1 MASYEADCEDL
12 SGDES
17 WETDTAFL
25 SNPPPTQPLY
35 AFNDSMPHVT
45 GTVTTPVLP
54 PPTTSMQ
61 AIDELEA
68 ADDPSAYSDDSEYSL
83 DYEYLGPRNPNYRP
97 RDDPDSDA
105 SELSDAPDIQQD
117 DTGIEQH
124 YGTTAAA
131 SAATTAGF
139 DMWDE
144 DPYSTN
150 DYTWE
155 SNDMRLTWFIKARK
169 TQLAQLD
176 AMAPWHRTSFWR
188 KEKGWPRQLPSSCST
203 TNHDQSANALCL
215 VLGNYGLTEQLYAIY
230 RNRILE
236 CGKPTIMDSRR
247 QQHQHQHP
255 SLNRG
260 ASLGEQRLKQDALT
274 WIDSDQHSSSCSSTS
289 VRIQGSAMMDV
300 KSSNN
305 SNNNNGSSSSSSSS
319 GNNQQHVSTTTTTTT
334 MTTMSNHEGGSDD
347 NSHSGTS
354 SNGSKFCE
362 THLSVSLRR
371 SSTSDHPTYNHML
384 SSSSCSGDGNNN
396 HDNPSMGIISK
407 FVPFTKYIRRADF
420 PPVFRQD
427 SYMAL
432 EFEPLCLAQKYG
444 YMAIGGLEGEFE
456 LYCCHD
462 QEHPPR
468 KIWGTKFKSK
478 NNVQLMTNSVQ
489 IVRLSRLD
497 RPNVFDHMLI
507 VCMNEAGVLIYRLPP
522 HHDCLEQQQHH
533 QQVVQLYTHL
543 RSFDNVPINDAKV
556 SFDQRQMVCVGD
568 DRYVFLFDLV
578 HDPMTGSVVF
588 TNQRKLLVPVHRL
601 QGGGG
606 VGGNDPA
613 GEMPYSS
620 QYVSWSQSSRHFAHT
635 SDTHNHV
642 LVWRA
647 ETQQVLYSIDAA
659 GYTYA
664 IAFHPRL
671 EGVLAFTNRYGYL
684 HTINLEE
691 AIPTTTSSLHQHTQV
706 VNILDHNDTQ
716 PFSAFS
722 NNDQEGEHLAAHQEI
737 TMIAFRGERDRR
749 LRILAKINGIQWSRD
764 GKYLYV
770 ATKKRVLAYEFLM
783 TSRSVSSLVEL
794 TGDKVREIFERF
806 DSASREQDSSK
817 QRMNLISRKR
827 KRVDKKNT
835 RPFKD
840 PKIRATAWF
849 TKWSLVPPHLRHTV
863 LKESNMASHW

>member
-17 WETDTAFL
+17 WETDNSFL
-25 SNPPPTQPLY
+25 SNRPTPY
-35 AFNDSMPHVT
+35 AFNDAFHVA
-45 GTVTTPVLP
+45 GTVATPVLP
-54 PPTTSMQ
+54 PTTTPMHT
-61 AIDELEA
+61 IDELEP
-68 ADDPSAYSDDSEYSL
+68 ADDPSAYSDGSEYSL

-97 RDDPDSDA
+97 RDDADSDA
-105 SELSDAPDIQQD
+105 SELSDADLNMQEAD
-117 DTGIEQH
+117 NDETTV
-124 YGTTAAA
+124 TTATAA
-131 SAATTAGF
+131 TTATTAGF

-215 VLGNYGLTEQLYAIY
+215 VLGNYGLSEQLYAIY

-236 CGKPTIMDSRR
+236 CGRPTVMDTRR

-255 SLNRG
+255 FNHRG
-260 ASLGEQRLKQDALT
+260 AIGGGSLMGEQRSKQDPLT
-274 WIDSDQHSSSCSSTS
+274 WIDSDQRSSSSS
-289 VRIQGSAMMDV
+289 VRIQGSAMMDG
-300 KSSNN
+300 K
-305 SNNNNGSSSSSSSS
+305 SNNNNTSSSSSSSS
-319 GNNQQHVSTTTTTTT
+319 NSGSHQQYPTTTIT
-334 MTTMSNHEGGSDD
+334 NQHEGGSDD
-347 NSHSGTS
+347 NSNSGTS

-371 SSTSDHPTYNHML
+371 SSTSDHPNYNHML
-384 SSSSCSGDGNNN
+384 SSSSSCGDSNNN
-396 HDNPSMGIISK
+396 HDHANMGIISK

-497 RPNVFDHMLI
+497 QPNVYDHMLI
-507 VCMNEAGVLIYRLPP
+507 VCMNEAGVLLYRLPP
-522 HHDCLEQQQHH
+522 HHDCLEQQHHH

-543 RSFDNVPINDAKV
+543 RSFDNVPINDAKI
-556 SFDQRQMVCVGD
+556 SFDQRRMVCVGD

-578 HDPMTGSVVF
+578 HDTTTGSVVF
-588 TNQRKLLVPVHRL
+588 TNQRKLVVPVHRL

-606 VGGNDPA
+606 AGNDPA

-620 QYVSWSQSSRHFAHT
+620 QYVSWSQSLRHFAHT

-691 AIPTTTSSLHQHTQV
+691 AILATTSSIHQHHNQQV
-706 VNILDHNDTQ
+706 VNILDLDHNNTQ
-716 PFSAFS
+716 PILAFS
-722 NNDQEGEHLAAHQEI
+722 NNDTNEQGECLAAHQEI

-806 DSASREQDSSK
+806 DSATREQDNNK
-817 QRMNLISRKR
+817 QRINNMTSRKR
-827 KRVDKKNT
+827 KRMDKKNISS
-835 RPFKD
+835 RPSKD

-863 LKESNMASHW
+863 LKESNLASHW